1 MKKWKA
7 FALLLVVPI
16 LLTSC
21 GDIFDLGI
29 LTDKTIAAKYQEYFE
44 GITPMRGDIKVQ
56 TPDLSQLDLA
66 YSEREL
72 SAEYDSGSAT
82 RIVFS
87 DGGSTV
93 YGKGAESDG
102 KDVTVSASGIYI
114 ISGSA
119 SGALLTVDATYED
132 DVHLVLSDL
141 SLEGKS
147 GTALDIRS
155 VGSIL
160 LTLTGES
167 TLSDSLEYKPS
178 ALNKQ
183 TGAVILCQKD
193 LAINGSGSL
202 SVVGYRAHG
211 ILSRGALTVTG
222 GNIKIQ
228 SSEAAFIGEKCV
240 KIGGGALN
248 IRAEEEGILSG
259 RVLEEEKPSEETEES
274 VQRSGY
280 IYVSGGSLQ
289 ISSTGDAIHAES
301 LLVIEDGEFELSTG
315 VRMDEIL
322 QEQEE
327 EETLPKFWDI
337 FEPSPKEMAAEET
350 EKAVTVFSDGLYAA
364 SDILIRGGV
373 LAIDA
378 SGRGVFAGEALCI
391 DGGKF
396 KIRAIGNGL
405 CAEGAVGISDGIL
418 ILETSKIGISGAS
431 VDISGAH
438 IYMAETEC
446 GVFTR
451 GKLLMSGGV
460 LAVAGATGLP
470 LDFGAAMIE
479 GGVLVALGN
488 GAVAREFFPGRQQG
502 VVLCRFEKQKSGY
515 PLALLDNEGALLLS
529 LEGRREY
536 SLAYFSAPEI
546 KQGRAYTL
554 ASGGFAPGSDRY
566 GLAIGGESMIASTSL
581 AVVTANS

>member
-1 MKKWKA
+1 MKKWRA
-7 FALLLVVPI
+7 LVLLLLVPL

-21 GDIFDLGI
+21 GDIFELGI
-29 LTDKTIAAKYQEYFE
+29 LSDKTIAAKYQKYFE
-44 GITPMRGDIKVQ
+44 GITPTRGDVRVK
-56 TPDLSQLDLA
+56 TPDLSQFDFA

-72 SAEYDSGSAT
+72 SAEYDGGSAT

-119 SGALLTVDATYED
+119 RGALLTVDAALED
-132 DVHLVLSDL
+132 DVHLVLSGL
-141 SLEGKS
+141 SLEGKG
-147 GTALDIRS
+147 GTALDVRS
-155 VGSIL
+155 VGSIC
-160 LTLTGES
+160 LTLVGES
-167 TLSDSLEYKPS
+167 ALSDSLEYKPS

-183 TGAVILCQKD
+183 TGAVILCQTD

-202 SVVGYRAHG
+202 SVVGYRAYG

-222 GNIKIQ
+222 GNIKVQ
-228 SSEAAFIGEKCV
+228 SSEAAFIGEECV
-240 KIGGGALN
+240 KIGGGVLN
-248 IRAEEEGILSG
+248 IRAEEEGILAG
-259 RVLEEEKPSEETEES
+259 RVLEEDLPSEDLEENA
-274 VQRSGY
+274 QHSGY

-289 ISSTGDAIHAES
+289 VASTGDAIHAES
-301 LLVIEDGEFELSTG
+301 VLVVEDGEFELSAG
-315 VRMDEIL
+315 IRVDEIF
-322 QEQEE
+322 QEEEE
-327 EETLPKFWDI
+327 EETLPNFWEI
-337 FEPSPKEMAAEET
+337 FEPAPKEVEAEAS
-350 EKAVTVFSDGLYAA
+350 EKVVTVFSDGFYAA
-364 SDILIRGGV
+364 LDILIRGGV
-373 LAIDA
+373 FAIDA
-378 SGRGVFAGEALCI
+378 SGRAVYTGQSLCI

-396 KIRAIGNGL
+396 KIRAVGNGL

-418 ILETSKIGISGAS
+418 VLETSKLGISGAN

-438 IYMAETEC
+438 IYIAETEC

-460 LAVAGATGLP
+460 LAVAGAAGLP

-479 GGVLVALGN
+479 GGVLAALGN
-488 GAVAREFFPGRQQG
+488 GAVAREFFPGRKQG

-515 PLALLDNEGALLLS
+515 PLALLDNEGILLLS
-529 LEGRREY
+529 LEGKREY
-536 SLAYFSAPEI
+536 SLAYFSAPDI

-554 ASGGFAPGSDRY
+554 ASGGFAPGSDQY
-566 GLAIGGESMIASTSL
+566 GLAIGGESMIASASL